1 MFKTID
7 SIAVRSEGSILL
19 LGRLAIGGLFL
30 PTGWRHLGNLERFA
44 DDIGKDG
51 LIGPLMGWAI
61 LAAVIE
67 FFATLAIVVGFKT
80 RLAAVLLT
88 LFTLAAAFLA
98 HRYWQL
104 DPAQSFPQF
113 VQFWK
118 DIAIIGGLL
127 FLFVRGAGPLSIDRR

>member
-1 MFKTID
+1 LL
-7 SIAVRSEGSILL
+7 VRREGVVLVL
-19 LGRLAIGGLFL
+19 GGLFL
-30 PTGWRHLGNLERFA
+30 PTGWRHLSHLERFA
-44 DDIGKDG
+44 EDIAKDG
-51 LIGPLMGWAI
+51 MIGPLFGWKI

-67 FFATLAIVVGFKT
+67 LCATLAIVVGFKT

-98 HRYWQL
+98 QRHWEL

-118 DIAIIGGLL
+118 DIATIGGLL
-127 FLFVRGAGPLSIDRR
+127 FPFVCGARPPSIDRR